1 LLHSSIKPIWKN
13 FFNLGVFQAAGMLLQ
28 LLVIPII
35 NKNYGLATFGEVA
48 LASSVGLFLANLVNY
63 GTNQTA
69 IKDVSIHRND
79 KEKLSFIFSEIF
91 WLRIVVFITI
101 TTTTTIIT
109 ITTKNEYLL
118 LWFSILPL
126 VASEIFNPLYFLIGI
141 EKIQWISWGNIITRA
156 TSLGLI
162 LLFPLHQYIAPSLNL
177 LLSLPLLVYY
187 LLLSFYVVKKFE
199 LHLSLTRWADLR
211 KKVLE
216 NFYVTFN
223 GSSVILQQSIFMFA
237 VAGTSSPQTLGAY
250 GIIDKLLGAVRQLV
264 SSFSSAI
271 YPRAAQL
278 FQEGISHWNNF
289 RSKVQKGYTLV
300 FLTVALLLF
309 FFAEFGSVVFTRYEN
324 PTTVLFFRYF
334 SLAPLALALNA
345 NNVLDML
352 LSKSYKQMFYIS
364 ILIIIATFLISSLL
378 TRFFN
383 ESSIGFYP
391 LIIES
396 TCLLIYTIFL
406 RTKTTHP
413 IA

>member
-1 LLHSSIKPIWKN
+1 
-13 FFNLGVFQAAGMLLQ
+13 M
-28 LLVIPII
+28 
-35 NKNYGLATFGEVA
+35 
-48 LASSVGLFLANLVNY
+48 
-63 GTNQTA
+63 
-69 IKDVSIHRND
+69 
-79 KEKLSFIFSEIF
+79 
-91 WLRIVVFITI
+91 
-101 TTTTTIIT
+101 
-109 ITTKNEYLL
+109 L

-156 TSLGLI
+156 TSLALI
-162 LLFPLHQYIAPSLNL
+162 LLFPLPQYIAPSLNL
-177 LLSLPLLVYY
+177 LLSLPLLIYY
-187 LLLSFYVVKKFE
+187 LLLSFYVIKKFD
-199 LHLSLTRWADLR
+199 LQLSLTRWADLR

-271 YPRAAQL
+271 YPLSAQL
-278 FQEGISHWNNF
+278 FQEGRSNWNNF
-289 RSKVQKGYTLV
+289 RSKVQKGYTLI

-309 FFAEFGSVVFTRYEN
+309 FFAEFGSVVFTGHED

-334 SLAPLALALNA
+334 CLAPLALALNA

-364 ILIIIATFLISSLL
+364 ILIVIATFLISISLN
-378 TRFFN
+378 RFFN
-383 ESSIGFYP
+383 ESSIGLYP

-396 TCLLIYTIFL
+396 ACLLIYTVFL
-406 RTKTTHP
+406 RTKKIHP

>member
-1 LLHSSIKPIWKN
+1 LSLTSIKPIWKN
-13 FFNLGVFQAAGMLLQ
+13 FFNLGIFQAAGMLLQ

-48 LASSVGLFLANLVNY
+48 LASSIGFFLANLVNY

-79 KEKLSFIFSEIF
+79 NKKLSFIVSEIF
-91 WLRIVVFITI
+91 LLRLVVFLII
-101 TTTTTIIT
+101 TTTTTIT
-109 ITTKNEYLL
+109 IIATKSDYLI
-118 LWFSILPL
+118 LWLSIIPL
-126 VASEIFNPLYFLIGI
+126 IASEILNPLYFLIGI
-141 EKIQWISWGNIITRA
+141 EKIQWISWGNIITRT

-162 LLFPLHQYIAPSLNL
+162 AFFPLHQYIAPSLNL
-177 LLSLPLLVYY
+177 LLSLPLLLYY
-187 LLLSFYVVKKFE
+187 LLISLYVVKKFD
-199 LHLSLTRWADLR
+199 LKLSFTAWTDLKR
-211 KKVLE
+211 KGVE

-271 YPRAAQL
+271 YPRAAQ
-278 FQEGISHWNNF
+278 FYQEGRSNWKNF
-289 RSKVQKGYTLV
+289 RSKVQKGYTL
-300 FLTVALLLF
+300 FFMTVAVIIF
-309 FFAEFGSVVFTRYEN
+309 FFAEPGAFIFTKYED

-364 ILIIIATFLISSLL
+364 ILIIIATFLISSFL
-378 TRFFN
+378 THFFN
-383 ESSIGFYP
+383 ESSIGLYP

-406 RTKTTHP
+406 RNKKIHS

>member
-1 LLHSSIKPIWKN
+1 
-13 FFNLGVFQAAGMLLQ
+13 MLLQ

-118 LWFSILPL
+118 LWFSILLL

-162 LLFPLHQYIAPSLNL
+162 LLLPLHQYIAPSLNL
-177 LLSLPLLVYY
+177 LLSLPLLIYY

-223 GSSVILQQSIFMFA
+223 GSSVILQQSIFIFA

-278 FQEGISHWNNF
+278 FQQGISHWNNF

-309 FFAEFGSVVFTRYEN
+309 FFAEFGSVIFTRHED
-324 PTTVLFFRYF
+324 PFTVLFFRYF

-364 ILIIIATFLISSLL
+364 ILIVIATFLISISL
-378 TRFFN
+378 THFFS
-383 ESSIGFYP
+383 ESSIGLYP

-396 TCLLIYTIFL
+396 TCLFIYTIFV
-406 RTKTTHP
+406 RTKKIHS

>member
-1 LLHSSIKPIWKN
+1 
-13 FFNLGVFQAAGMLLQ
+13 MLLQ

-48 LASSVGLFLANLVNY
+48 LASSIGLFLANLVNY

-69 IKDVSIHRND
+69 IKDVSIYRND
-79 KEKLSFIFSEIF
+79 RKKLSFIFSEIF
-91 WLRIVVFITI
+91 CLRIVVFITI

-126 VASEIFNPLYFLIGI
+126 IASEIFNPLYFLIGI

-156 TSLGLI
+156 TSLALI
-162 LLFPLHQYIAPSLNL
+162 LLFPLTQYIAPSLNL
-177 LLSLPLLVYY
+177 LLSLPLLMYY
-187 LLLSFYVVKKFE
+187 LLLSFYVVKKFD
-199 LHLSLTRWADLR
+199 LQLSLTRWSDLR

-271 YPRAAQL
+271 YPLSAQL
-278 FQEGISHWNNF
+278 FQEGRSNWNNF

-300 FLTVALLLF
+300 FLTVAFLLF
-309 FFAEFGSVVFTRYEN
+309 FFAEFGSVVFTGHED

-364 ILIIIATFLISSLL
+364 ILIVIATFLISISLN
-378 TRFFN
+378 RFFN
-383 ESSIGFYP
+383 ESSIGLYP

-396 TCLLIYTIFL
+396 ACLLIYTVFL
-406 RTKTTHP
+406 RTKKIHP